1 MADLP
6 DVFNHGNKVSVFSNL
21 PSVLPHIVPTPIQ
34 FVRVGL
40 AVVPDAL
47 KPHTFNGNVKHLLCL
62 PFHLIPISAGDIP
75 PRHGLSV
82 NKCTL

>member
-6 DVFNHGNKVSVFSNL
+6 DVFNHRNKVSVFGNF

-47 KPHTFNGNVKHLLCL
+47 KPNTFDTYIKNLLRL
-62 PFHLIPISAGDIP
+62 AFHLKPLSAGLQCHPAGRVGQI
-75 PRHGLSV
+75 
-82 NKCTL
+82 